1 MTSKTSPLYAHRR
14 IDTMK
19 ATFQRLL
26 TPANIKT
33 TRARWGILIL
43 ICLSIVALLAAP
55 ALMPEGYSWLTHTTS
70 ESAAQGLTGAWVART
85 GFVMLGFAV
94 LWLVA
99 AAFRISSRGASWMH
113 LTFGV
118 MMIGTAVYSHRPFI
132 AGVPFDPIEDWLHSF
147 TATLMGFAFS
157 LGVFLRF
164 IQRWKSAMQVLDV
177 AALISAIGIPLLMM
191 NYPGISGLVQRVMFL
206 VAYLWYGT
214 EAWQLGK
221 PQIKAHS
228 G

>member
-1 MTSKTSPLYAHRR
+1 M
-14 IDTMK
+14 
-19 ATFQRLL
+19 
-26 TPANIKT
+26 
-33 TRARWGILIL
+33 
-43 ICLSIVALLAAP
+43 CLSVVALLAAP

-70 ESAAQGLTGAWVART
+70 ESAAQGLEGAWVART

-99 AAFRISSRGASWMH
+99 AAFRTWSRGATWMH

-157 LGVFLRF
+157 LGVYFRLL
-164 IQRWKSAMQVLDV
+164 QRRRVDRKLLVLDL

-191 NYPGISGLVQRVMFL
+191 NYPGLSGLVQRVMFL
-206 VAYLWYGT
+206 VAYLWYST
-214 EAWQLGK
+214 EAWYLGK